1 MDNVWNKTDFWYE
14 RKRPWKMLGLVLR
27 NIKYSF
33 QRVTKGYCDKDL
45 WNIDYWFM
53 NLMPDMLQQFKETK
67 HGFPSCLETTEY
79 VGEQEISCN
88 NEYHAEWDRILDN
101 MIFLFREM
109 NEETCQRKN
118 SYQKEHDNILQVFE
132 EKYGL
137 FGEKLEEGKM
147 NKIGRALHFPS
158 EIPEYKDIEEK
169 YYTEEKAL
177 IQYREDCKNEALE
190 LFSKWFYSLWD

>member
-14 RKRPWKMLGLVLR
+14 RKRPWKIPGLVLR

-33 QRVTKGYCDKDL
+33 QRVTKGYCDKDI

-53 NLMPDMLQQFKETK
+53 NLMPDMLQQFKDTK
-67 HGFPSCLETTEY
+67 HGSPSCLGTEY
-79 VGEQEISCN
+79 VDEHGIFCIDEC
-88 NEYHAEWDRILDN
+88 HAEWDKILDE

-109 NEETCQRKN
+109 NEETCQKKN
-118 SYQKEHDNILQVFE
+118 LYQKEHEDVLQEFE
-132 EKYGL
+132 AKYGI
-137 FGEKLEEGKM
+137 FGEKLEEGKK
-147 NKIGRALHFPS
+147 NKLGRVLHFPS

-169 YYTEEKAL
+169 YYAEEKAL
-177 IQYREDCKNEALE
+177 KQYREDCKNEALE